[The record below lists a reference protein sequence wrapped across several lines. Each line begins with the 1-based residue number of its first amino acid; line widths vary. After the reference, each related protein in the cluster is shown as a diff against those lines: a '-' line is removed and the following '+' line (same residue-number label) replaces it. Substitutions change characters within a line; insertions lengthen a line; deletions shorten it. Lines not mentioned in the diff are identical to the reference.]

1 MVVFFL
7 CHTLNKAPFEDE
19 VFFRAW
25 PQVLLFFFSANLSG
39 AIMEIQIN
47 LRGVEA
53 MLAIAGA
60 VLIGVGALMIA
71 KWIKDN

>member
-1 MVVFFL
+1 
-7 CHTLNKAPFEDE
+7 
-19 VFFRAW
+19 
-25 PQVLLFFFSANLSG
+25 
-39 AIMEIQIN
+39 MEIQIN